1 MRYVC
6 FFCLALCNVKNG
18 CSYVW
23 AFELV
28 GSKHKLFVTTIMNA
42 FDRSTIF
49 FMAFFLIFIVRWWLA
64 IALVYWILGILGLY
78 VIRYH
83 MPESP
88 LWLEMNNRN
97 EEAIEILNKIAEVN
111 GVANRIDPMTEF
123 TEMQIQ
129 PAVQQKDEDVQ
140 SFHTFVSS
148 IAGDLSAASFAI

>member
-1 MRYVC
+1 
-6 FFCLALCNVKNG
+6 
-18 CSYVW
+18 
-23 AFELV
+23 
-28 GSKHKLFVTTIMNA
+28 
-42 FDRSTIF
+42 
-49 FMAFFLIFIVRWWLA
+49 
-64 IALVYWILGILGLY
+64 
-78 VIRYH
+78 

-88 LWLEMNNRN
+88 LWLVMNNRN